1 MTLLSSIFIG
11 GDLLKVGTF
20 ILSKS
25 SIKLCISV
33 HNFFSSL
40 DSEVYQGQGGRV
52 ISELN
57 VDTARSHVPVSCGP
71 APPTPPLFQE
81 PEPFVPPKELEVP
94 NGMEIVSIAA

>member
-1 MTLLSSIFIG
+1 MC
-11 GDLLKVGTF
+11 K
-20 ILSKS
+20 
-25 SIKLCISV
+25 
-33 HNFFSSL
+33 FFSFI

-71 APPTPPLFQE
+71 APPTPPVFQE

-94 NGMEIVSIAA
+94 NGMEIVSIAT

>member
-1 MTLLSSIFIG
+1 MC
-11 GDLLKVGTF
+11 K
-20 ILSKS
+20 
-25 SIKLCISV
+25 
-33 HNFFSSL
+33 FFSFIE
-40 DSEVYQGQGGRV
+40 SEVYHVQRGRD

-71 APPTPPLFQE
+71 APPPPPPVFQE